1 MGCAGC
7 VSEAAGAVV
16 IWGHQSELEIVCKMF
31 VEQARL
37 FVDFCFFFYP
47 SRVRQADLSPWLVY
61 HHACPAP
68 DARQKN
74 PSSHHT
80 VCTYTDRVP

>member
-7 VSEAAGAVV
+7 VSEAAGAAVV
-16 IWGHQSELEIVCKMF
+16 IPTRTGELGRVRGRCKMF

-37 FVDFCFFFYP
+37 FVVDFCFY
-47 SRVRQADLSPWLVY
+47 PWLVY
-61 HHACPAP
+61 HVCPAP

-74 PSSHHT
+74 PHHLT
-80 VCTYTDRVP
+80 KPVVCTYTDRIP

>member
-1 MGCAGC
+1 MW
-7 VSEAAGAVV
+7 ER
-16 IWGHQSELEIVCKMF
+16 GHQSELEIVCKMF

-37 FVDFCFFFYP
+37 LLISASFSP
-47 SRVRQADLSPWLVY
+47 SRVRQAGLSPWLLVY
-61 HHACPAP
+61 HACPAP